1 MVGFRQTRNIAS
13 VPFRSNIGGIG
24 FRDAT
29 NYFNLSPITAG
40 PRVTNYTDL
49 SDYTPSY
56 VPPPPPP
63 APVYDSSEGMD
74 DNIPGPGSYQDW
86 EGSSTWGNV
95 TAWDD
100 DMGDANLNNTNNDD
114 AGDDHNGQDDNPGG
128 HSSGGD
134 SFGAQSGDYGS
145 LSHSHGGK
153 IPPLY
158 AYDGLTKQERDRA
171 AILAQREAARKPRST
186 LEFTYPDLTQVPQN
200 AMDAIKSTEIYQGI
214 AGLPER
220 FSDAGRFAA
229 SKAEDVTKNA
239 LGVPDNREILD
250 TTRNLVRDSI
260 GFDPVNPV
268 KSSFMN
274 TIENPILS
282 GVTAL
287 GQAAATK
294 AGFPA
299 AAAYLVGNEIKNQ
312 IPQQEKDKLNIANP
326 FSIMSQ
332 ELYDAV
338 YDGGDDYGYTP
349 SQIENARIAA
359 EQEPAYG
366 VNIGTVP
373 TIDMTN
379 PANYNIKDFV
389 GIPEFTTSDISQE
402 IDDEIQNIV
411 DNKGAIYGDYSSPK
425 ASLNTAKKNTRQPD
439 LSDVFPLGYEIPDEI
454 RKPDLSDVFPSGY
467 EIRERPTT
475 TTKPDLS
482 DIFGPNYGVN
492 PEDIILSVDLSHLNF
507 PSRPSWLGPA
517 TTMSIN
523 GNKGDP
529 NIINKISGTPTYND
543 FVAKTPEEYQAIIDD
558 LNATINNTLSSDMF
572 TYNGVSGVA
581 DGGDGGGWADG
592 GFYNDDGTDFGTNEY
607 SGGQPTTGDAFT
619 DAMNDTDQFGLS
631 RGGHIYA
638 SKGGYVNSVGGK

>member
-40 PRVTNYTDL
+40 PRVTDYTDL
-49 SDYTPSY
+49 SNYVPSY
-56 VPPPPPP
+56 TPPPPPP
-63 APVYDSSEGMD
+63 APVYDDNDGG
-74 DNIPGPGSYQDW
+74 DNIPGPGNYQDFP
-86 EGSSTWGNV
+86 GSSTWSPRDD
-95 TAWDD
+95 AWDD
-100 DMGDANLNNTNNDD
+100 EMGDTGISLGTETSTKNSNVWSYEDDYSDWSNDEPAHSED
-114 AGDDHNGQDDNPGG
+114 SNQQTVDNETSDDY
-128 HSSGGD
+128 SW
-134 SFGAQSGDYGS
+134 
-145 LSHSHGGK
+145 SHGGT

-186 LEFTYPDLTQVPQN
+186 LEFMYPDLTQVPQN

-229 SKAEDVTKNA
+229 NKAEEVTKNA

-250 TTRNLVRDSI
+250 TTRDLAKHSI

-274 TIENPILS
+274 AIENPILT

-287 GQAAATK
+287 GQAAATN

-366 VNIGTVP
+366 VNTGTVP
-373 TIDMTN
+373 NIDMTN
-379 PANYNIKDFV
+379 PADYNIKDFV
-389 GIPEFTTSDISQE
+389 GIPEFTTSDIAQE
-402 IDDEIQNIV
+402 IEDEIQNIA
-411 DNKGAIYGDYSSPK
+411 DNKGAIYGDYSPPSSNI
-425 ASLNTAKKNTRQPD
+425 SLTDPSNYNMKDSEALLNQMKKENVGLKSNTSSLPGVTTIPNDFGFKVGPYTISFGGSNTN
-439 LSDVFPLGYEIPDEI
+439 EI
-454 RKPDLSDVFPSGY
+454 
-467 EIRERPTT
+467 T
-475 TTKPDLS
+475 
-482 DIFGPNYGVN
+482 
-492 PEDIILSVDLSHLNF
+492 
-507 PSRPSWLGPA
+507 
-517 TTMSIN
+517 
-523 GNKGDP
+523 
-529 NIINKISGTPTYND
+529 GTPTYND
-543 FVAKTPEEYQAIIDD
+543 FVAKTPDEYQTIIDD
-558 LNATINNTLSSDMF
+558 LNASINNTLNNLSGYS
-572 TYNGVSGVA
+572 GVSGVA

-619 DAMNDTDQFGLS
+619 DAMEDTDQFGLS

-638 SKGGYVNSVGGK
+638 SKGGYVNSAGGK